1 MTEPGI
7 ATRARFYRIRYAQVW
22 EDTDVLRAAL
32 APKPGARLVSIASA
46 GDNALALLTADPAEV
61 VALDLSEAQ
70 LACLRLRIAAYRH
83 LTYDELLELIGSRPS
98 DRRGELLDKLLD
110 AMPEDRVFWEDQRP
124 ALVAYG
130 LGGIGKFERYFRLF
144 RRWVLPLVQPRERV
158 LGLLQPRNPEARAA
172 YFRRWNSWRWRLLL
186 RIFFSRTLM
195 GRLGRDPAFF
205 DFAEGDLTAHL
216 AGRIRH
222 ALVTLDPAENPYLH
236 WILTGHHGR
245 ALPLALRPEAFAPI
259 RARLDRLR
267 LHRQPLE
274 VFAAGNKGIDGWN
287 LSDIFEYMDP
297 AAHVAAY
304 RAILEATAP
313 SGRLVYWNMIA
324 ARRVPAALADRVTA
338 HDTEAERLWAG
349 DKAFFYSALRI
360 EERRA

>member
-1 MTEPGI
+1 MTDPGI
-7 ATRARFYRIRYAQVW
+7 AARARFDHIRYAQVW
-22 EDTDVLRAAL
+22 EDADVLCAAL

-46 GDNALALLTADPAEV
+46 GDNVLALLTADPTS
-61 VALDLSEAQ
+61 VAAIDLSDAQ

-83 LTYDELLELIGSRPS
+83 LTHDDLLAVIGSHPSNRRGVLLDRLLAVVPS
-98 DRRGELLDKLLD
+98 DQD
-110 AMPEDRVFWEDQRP
+110 FWEAQRP
-124 ALVAYG
+124 ALIAYG

-144 RRWVLPLVQPRERV
+144 REWVLPLVQPRARV
-158 LGLLQPRNPEARAA
+158 LGLLEPRDAAAREI
-172 YFRRWNSWRWRLLL
+172 YYRGWNSWRWRLLL

-205 DFAEGDLTAHL
+205 DFAEGNLTAQL

-236 WILTGHHGR
+236 WILTGHHSTT
-245 ALPLALRPEAFAPI
+245 LPLALRPEVFQTI
-259 RARLDRLR
+259 RARLDRIS

-274 VFAAGNKGIDGWN
+274 NFAADNAGIDGWN

-297 AAHVAAY
+297 ATHAAAY
-304 RAILEATAP
+304 RAILDATAP
-313 SGRLVYWNMIA
+313 AGRLVYWNMIA
-324 ARRVPAALADRVTA
+324 ARRVPEALADRVIS
-338 HDTEAERLWAG
+338 HEADAYRLWET